1 MRTAAGLLVLLMAA
15 APALAQP
22 TRDRTLRTLELIEE
36 LRLDEAT
43 TGRLLPAV
51 TAYDTEHDR
60 LTRYQ
65 TELDAKL
72 RGTDDPTLGDLILDQ
87 QLATNRL
94 LLAAEATLVTRLRA
108 LLPAAQAARARV
120 ILFAPPAPAPA
131 ASRGRNHR
139 RTVAVS
145 HCRMQPAI
153 RR

>member
-43 TGRLLPAV
+43 TGRLLPA
-51 TAYDTEHDR
+51 
-60 LTRYQ
+60 
-65 TELDAKL
+65 
-72 RGTDDPTLGDLILDQ
+72 
-87 QLATNRL
+87 
-94 LLAAEATLVTRLRA
+94 
-108 LLPAAQAARARV
+108 AQAARARV

-139 RTVAVS
+139 RGDLFPPGSPFAGPCDPFGS
-145 HCRMQPAI
+145 MHGC
-153 RR
+153 